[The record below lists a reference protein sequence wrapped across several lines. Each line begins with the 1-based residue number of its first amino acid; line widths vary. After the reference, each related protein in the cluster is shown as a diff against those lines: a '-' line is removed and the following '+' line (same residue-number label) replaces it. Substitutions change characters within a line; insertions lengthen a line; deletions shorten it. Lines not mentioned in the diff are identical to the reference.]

1 MKKQTISTDIKS
13 TKEASK
19 IKSQDMVNKG
29 ELECNITER
38 VFSDGDNSLQDLLNI
53 YFENAIEKILK
64 NLYDEKEVRAI
75 SEKEVA

>member
-1 MKKQTISTDIKS
+1 MKKQNISTDIKS

-19 IKSQDMVNKG
+19 SISQDMVKRD
-29 ELECNITER
+29 LECNITER

-64 NLYDEKEVRAI
+64 NLYDAKEVRAI